1 MKGLI
6 MPVARSVFAERR
18 EGKMKGCI
26 DIAESEI
33 DDHDYDRWLATLTE
47 ASTRLDALETAV
59 TEVRYLCES
68 HRASSE
74 QILKMFDRLGV

>member
-1 MKGLI
+1 
-6 MPVARSVFAERR
+6 
-18 EGKMKGCI
+18 MKGCI

-33 DDHDYDRWLATLTE
+33 DDHDYDRWLVTLTE

-68 HRASSE
+68 HGASSE